1 MPRLTGVVSA
11 GLKPLK
17 KFKNYEQVP
26 TYKILLPP
34 ILKDSVP
41 ETGGKTKVAVCLQQ
55 MNVMMACWKNNDFNE
70 RKCSEEIK
78 AFSECIEK
86 SNTEARTLQE
96 AERLGQADSVA
107 GKPTSR
113 TINKLLK
120 RYPQPPTTIKVKL

>member
-1 MPRLTGVVSA
+1 MPRLNGILCS
-11 GLKPLK
+11 GLKPLR
-17 KFKNYEQVP
+17 KFENYKPVP

-41 ETGGKTKVAVCLQQ
+41 DTGGKTQVAVCLQQ
-55 MNVMMACWKNNDFNE
+55 MNVMMACWKNNEFNE
-70 RKCSEEIK
+70 SKCSEEIK

-86 SNTEARTLQE
+86 SNSEARALQQ
-96 AERLGQADSVA
+96 AESLGQTDSVA

-120 RYPQPPTTIKVKL
+120 RYPQPPTTIKVKM